1 MGKSRQC
8 KNQKSKPKAKAKAK
22 SNKGKAS
29 FINLCYCSRKHLN
42 NNMDPPMTGHAV
54 QYERLWLEEVALEKE
69 RANILQSSSAA
80 SLAEDNDDEQ
90 QQQQCRLEK
99 YQFRSMIHR
108 ASLEG
113 MLISAQCAATKVT
126 SHNNNSKSSSSSL
139 PNYERGLENED
150 SVNALLALRDIKMR
164 ELEEA
169 NNKLPFAN
177 IGGSSSA
184 HCWKQNYPLGAESES
199 SSSSV
204 KQEAA
209 TANSFFNAFPE
220 CKRSLSADESDE
232 NDSGDDEEIAQQQP
246 KSKRKGKGNSP
257 IVVSS
262 PSPDRPPNNDN
273 EDDEVQLI
281 TTSTKNQQQQ
291 QPKLQIHTQNN
302 HNTNVT
308 SSITSNHQHHQD
320 HKSRGGYQQQ
330 HHQGQG
336 QHGQNRVNNNK
347 NSLPTLPQHNNVNY
361 HNPYQNHQNR
371 HHQSAAAKFDYNDTS
386 GGYDEQQQQQQSNS
400 NPFRTAKELGPNF
413 DPKRRQQQQQE
424 QQYRGGGGGRRD
436 NRNNNWDDY
445 ENDTNNT
452 SNNSYSGGNRLA
464 GGGGRSGSVPQQ
476 MVRAAIRGPN
486 MSAGLKRKFQPPL
499 KREGSNGGPAQSN
512 SGRNQSSSSNNSRN
526 NSNNNNTSSNP
537 NSSNGNDDEE
547 LPEELRA
554 LDKELI
560 EKINNEIVDNGQKVT
575 FDDIAGLENAKNT
588 VNELVI
594 YPMKRPDLFTG
605 LRACPKGL
613 LLFGPP
619 GTGKILYSEIGFVYF
634 QSYNHPLNMIC
645 YCLLLC
651 GSSR

>member
-1 MGKSRQC
+1 
-8 KNQKSKPKAKAKAK
+8 
-22 SNKGKAS
+22 
-29 FINLCYCSRKHLN
+29 
-42 NNMDPPMTGHAV
+42 MTGHAV
-54 QYERLWLEEVALEKE
+54 QYERLRLEEVALKKE
-69 RANILQSSSAA
+69 RANILQSSAAA
-80 SLAEDNDDEQ
+80 SLAEDNDE
-90 QQQQCRLEK
+90 QQQCRLEN
-99 YQFRSMIHR
+99 YQYRSMIHR

-126 SHNNNSKSSSSSL
+126 SHNNSKSSSSL
-139 PNYERGLENED
+139 PNYERGIEKED
-150 SVNALLALRDIKMR
+150 SVNALLALRDIKIR

-177 IGGSSSA
+177 IGGGSLSSSSSSA
-184 HCWKQNYPLGAESES
+184 RWKQN
-199 SSSSV
+199 SSV

-209 TANSFFNAFPE
+209 TASSFFDAFPE
-220 CKRSLSADESDE
+220 YKRSLNTAGESDE
-232 NDSGDDEEIAQQQP
+232 NNSDEDEEEEEIVQQQP
-246 KSKRKGKGNSP
+246 KSKRKGKGSSP

-262 PSPDRPPNNDN
+262 PSPDRPPNND
-273 EDDEVQLI
+273 DDEVQLVI
-281 TTSTKNQQQQ
+281 TTTKNQQQQ
-291 QPKLQIHTQNN
+291 QQLPTNSDGANCHKQQIHTQNK

-308 SSITSNHQHHQD
+308 SSITTSNHQHHQAN
-320 HKSRGGYQQQ
+320 KSRGGYQQQ
-330 HHQGQG
+330 QQYHHQD
-336 QHGQNRVNNNK
+336 QHGQNRVNNNNN
-347 NSLPTLPQHNNVNY
+347 NSLPTRPQNNNVNY
-361 HNPYQNHQNR
+361 HNPYQNHQN
-371 HHQSAAAKFDYNDTS
+371 HQNQFDYNDNT
-386 GGYDEQQQQQQSNS
+386 GGYDEQHQQQQS

-424 QQYRGGGGGRRD
+424 QQHRGGGGGRRD

-445 ENDTNNT
+445 ENDNNT

-464 GGGGRSGSVPQQ
+464 GGGGGGRSGSGPQQ

-499 KREGSNGGPAQSN
+499 KREGSNSGPAQSN
-512 SGRNQSSSSNNSRN
+512 SGRNQTSSSNNSRN
-526 NSNNNNTSSNP
+526 NSNNNNSNP
-537 NSSNGNDDEE
+537 NSSNGNDEEE
-547 LPEELRA
+547 LPEELRG

-575 FDDIAGLENAKNT
+575 FEDIAGLENAKNT

-619 GTGKILYSEIGFVYF
+619 GTGKSCSEIEFVFFCRTITHLTRFTIVY
-634 QSYNHPLNMIC
+634 SWR
-645 YCLLLC
+645 